1 MFVTNQ
7 SYPYIPT
14 LNNELFLDAGLPASY
29 PLSGNLWID
38 MTGNQN
44 NGTLVNGVTHD
55 LNLKGSLVFNGTNQ
69 YVTFSSPVDI
79 PVANSNYTINAW
91 FNTDTLANRGIIG
104 WGDYSTT
111 NQSNYIKLTNTGI
124 SNSWTNNDLSF
135 NTVIPTGQWQ
145 NVIAKYDG
153 TTRELW
159 LNGVMVAQ
167 DTPVGHNVT
176 NANNLT
182 IGLTNTNEYFDGKL
196 SLVQV
201 FNRALTSEEIQDSF
215 LNFKTRYDGTDTE
228 ICITPVYC
236 TPSPTRTPTQT
247 PPPTKTPTETPTQ
260 TPSQTPTSPK
270 GECWSVTEQ
279 YGNYSYVSYIDRY
292 GNQACETVGPYSTVT
307 LCIFPNSENAIQGYE
322 EPLCTG
328 NGVDY
333 YEQDLMSECYEF
345 CAPPTPT
352 PTETPPVTPTPTPT
366 KDCVGCG
373 EFKSGTY
380 SGEDFYTYPPTYL
393 CDLGRFTDICYTAT
407 DSVNPG
413 GGEIDTNNG
422 SYGTTTTTIYA
433 SNFNFNNTVN
443 YTTKYSALLVGDELK
458 VTIGSTNYF
467 FLVTSIVNNTSH
479 QTIGVS
485 LISATGPNQTPTFA
499 TTVCVYFES
508 NESDEYQISWDEID
522 RPNRFT
528 IYNSVGQV
536 ANTGWVGFATYSGPW
551 GDSLN
556 NPGPGSLGFLY
567 NPLFKPYYVI
577 VDAGPADPSN
587 PINDAYNFNVICS
600 APPPP
605 PCLIK
610 GFDNAVNIIVPI
622 NGGNELICGGYFE
635 SYNDVPAGRIN
646 SLTSDG
652 LTFNFFNTREG
663 FPAFP
668 AQAAVFDI
676 KTVIVMGL
684 FLKVIVVGIFD
695 SYKGSP
701 YNNIIRLNIDGT
713 IDTTFNVGTGFN
725 GSCFSVEIQS
735 DGKILVGGGFTSY
748 NGVNIGKGIARLNS
762 DGTLDTTFNS
772 GTGISSPASISST
785 IHSIGIQT
793 DGKILCTGGFFSYNG
808 IARRNVC
815 RLNIDGSIDTTFNP
829 GTGLNSIVGGSSN
842 PGQVIKQLSNG
853 DIMIGGNLT
862 SYNGIPLKGAVR
874 VSSTG
879 VYDPTFE
886 FKYYGNPFLNGVNDF
901 IVTSN
906 GKYLFVGSFYEY
918 DGGVG
923 NDGIV
928 MTNTDGSLYNSF
940 NVGVGIDNFGGYGA
954 ISVIELQTNGNFVVG
969 GLFTKYNN
977 VEVREN
983 IVVISPDGSLVDPCI
998 PPSPTPTPT
1007 PTSPKYTVTIYAS
1020 LEDIPNFPVGNYPVE
1035 QAARVYNTQ
1044 GPNNVLLGGNIR
1056 SVSCNFL
1063 KTITNITPGTIISL
1077 GMLGWSSNRPIEYDI
1092 FLGDLCSGTKLTFGC
1107 GTALDHGGGSSITV
1121 NSNMTI
1127 SIIAK
1132 VSSKSG
1138 GAKSFTYCLPL

>member
-1 MFVTNQ
+1 MPFKNFINLMAYNQSVPQLWALNSGRISVSINGSVDLSTLSWCPTCAVCYEYVIMVDSFYLGRTTEVNSVPTCLCAGSLLESDLINLINRIASKVSQGPFANISAAMTFALNEGMFVTNQ

-247 PPPTKTPTETPTQ
+247 PTQTKTQTQTPTQ

-352 PTETPPVTPTPTPT
+352 PTGTPPSTPTPTPT

-373 EFKSGTY
+373 ESKSGTY
-380 SGEDFYTYPPTYL
+380 SGEDFYIYPPTYL
-393 CDLGRFTDICYTAT
+393 CDLGVVTDICYTAT

-433 SNFNFNNTVN
+433 SNFNFNNTIN

-467 FLVTSIVNNTSH
+467 FLVTSIVNNTTH

-508 NESDEYQISWDEID
+508 NETIESQISWAEID
-522 RPNRFT
+522 RPNRFA

-556 NPGPGSLGFLY
+556 NPGPGSLGFIY
-567 NPLFKPYYVI
+567 NPLFKPYYVV
-577 VDAGPADPSN
+577 VDAGPADPSS
-587 PINDAYNFNVICS
+587 PISDAYNFTVICS
-600 APPPP
+600 APPQVTPTST
-605 PCLIK
+605 
-610 GFDNAVNIIVPI
+610 PI
-622 NGGNELICGGYFE
+622 P
-635 SYNDVPAGRIN
+635 V
-646 SLTSDG
+646 
-652 LTFNFFNTREG
+652 
-663 FPAFP
+663 
-668 AQAAVFDI
+668 
-676 KTVIVMGL
+676 
-684 FLKVIVVGIFD
+684 
-695 SYKGSP
+695 
-701 YNNIIRLNIDGT
+701 
-713 IDTTFNVGTGFN
+713 
-725 GSCFSVEIQS
+725 
-735 DGKILVGGGFTSY
+735 
-748 NGVNIGKGIARLNS
+748 
-762 DGTLDTTFNS
+762 
-772 GTGISSPASISST
+772 
-785 IHSIGIQT
+785 
-793 DGKILCTGGFFSYNG
+793 
-808 IARRNVC
+808 
-815 RLNIDGSIDTTFNP
+815 
-829 GTGLNSIVGGSSN
+829 
-842 PGQVIKQLSNG
+842 
-853 DIMIGGNLT
+853 
-862 SYNGIPLKGAVR
+862 
-874 VSSTG
+874 
-879 VYDPTFE
+879 
-886 FKYYGNPFLNGVNDF
+886 
-901 IVTSN
+901 
-906 GKYLFVGSFYEY
+906 
-918 DGGVG
+918 
-923 NDGIV
+923 
-928 MTNTDGSLYNSF
+928 
-940 NVGVGIDNFGGYGA
+940 
-954 ISVIELQTNGNFVVG
+954 
-969 GLFTKYNN
+969 
-977 VEVREN
+977 
-983 IVVISPDGSLVDPCI
+983 
-998 PPSPTPTPT
+998 TPTPT
-1007 PTSPKYTVTIYAS
+1007 PTNLKYTLTIYSS

-1063 KTITNITPGTIISL
+1063 KTITNIVPGTIISL

-1127 SIIAK
+1127 SIVAK
-1132 VSSKSG
+1132 VSSKAG
-1138 GAKSFTYCLPL
+1138 GGKSFTYCLPV